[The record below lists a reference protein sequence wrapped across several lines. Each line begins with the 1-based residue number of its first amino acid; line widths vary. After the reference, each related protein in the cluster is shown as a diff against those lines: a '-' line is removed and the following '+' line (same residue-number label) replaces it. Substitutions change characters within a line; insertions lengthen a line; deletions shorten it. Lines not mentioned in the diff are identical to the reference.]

1 MENYAIK
8 PTSISKKY
16 HVMYINKRGKKHPRS
31 PASLTSIKL
40 TDALLLN
47 QSSLR

>member
-16 HVMYINKRGKKHPRS
+16 HVMYINKRGKKTPQKFLTLSSAH
-31 PASLTSIKL
+31 ASSVSEV
-40 TDALLLN
+40 LLL
-47 QSSLR
+47 